1 MIASRIQQPQDVYTD
16 LNSLQSINKIGREDK
31 DQALRKVAEQFES
44 MFVKMMMKSM
54 RDANK
59 VFQEDSIMHS
69 PQEDFYQQMY
79 DDQLSVKLTGKQGMG
94 LADVIYRQL
103 NQEFGDPAARKDVQW
118 QPLDDRRKNFSHAID
133 FNQIEKKNTQLNPA
147 TKNSGFEIDTTFVN
161 KDVPV
166 LPAIK
171 AHTQHANEQ
180 KTETQSEQTL
190 EAKIENTATHI
201 HNVEQQEFE
210 KQQAFESPEHFI
222 QQLYPAAEKIAK
234 EMGVSPKAIISQAAL
249 ETGWGKFMIQ
259 SETGEKGS
267 QENSFNFFGIKAD
280 SRWNGDKVT
289 VTTHEYRDGQRVT
302 EKADFRSY
310 PSIEAG
316 LKDYAEF
323 LQAQRYEKAMA
334 AGENIEQYAT
344 ELQQAGYATDP
355 KYAQKITRI
364 ANSELMN
371 KTLNQSQL
379 AQNNAEVP
387 RG

>member
-1 MIASRIQQPQDVYTD
+1 MISSQIAQPQDVYTD
-16 LNSLQSINKIGREDK
+16 LNSLQSINAIGREDK
-31 DQALRKVAEQFES
+31 GEALRKVAEQFES

-79 DDQLSVKLTGKQGMG
+79 DDQLSVSLTGKQGMG

-103 NQEFGDPAARKDVQW
+103 NQEYGDPEGRKEVQW

-133 FNQIEKKNTQLNPA
+133 FNQIEKKNTQLKPKKEQ
-147 TKNSGFEIDTTFVN
+147 TGFEIDTSFVN
-161 KDVPV
+161 KTEKDIT
-166 LPAIK
+166 PAK
-171 AHTQHANEQ
+171 QAN
-180 KTETQSEQTL
+180 KLQTF
-190 EAKIENTATHI
+190 A
-201 HNVEQQEFE
+201 
-210 KQQAFESPEHFI
+210 SPEAFI
-222 QQLYPAAEKIAK
+222 KTLYPAAQKVAK
-234 EMGVSPKAIISQAAL
+234 EMGVSPQAIVSQAAL
-249 ETGWGKFMIQ
+249 ETGWGKFVIH
-259 SETGEKGS
+259 GENSQGE

-280 SRWNGDKVT
+280 SRWNGEKVS

-323 LQAQRYEKAMA
+323 LQAQRYDKAMA
-334 AGENIEQYAT
+334 AGTDIEQYAK

-364 ANSELMN
+364 ANSELMQQ
-371 KTLNQSQL
+371 TLNTTPL
-379 AQNNAEVP
+379 AQNSEEVP

>member
-1 MIASRIQQPQDVYTD
+1 MISSQTAQPQDVYTD
-16 LNSLQSINKIGREDK
+16 LNSLQSINAIGREDK

-79 DDQLSVKLTGKQGMG
+79 DDQMSVNLTGKQGIG
-94 LADVIYRQL
+94 FADVIYRQL
-103 NQEFGDPAARKDVQW
+103 NQEFGDVSKRGEVEW

-133 FNQIEKKNTQLNPA
+133 LNQTETKNTQLKPA
-147 TKNSGFEIDTTFVN
+147 KVNTGFEIDTSFVN
-161 KDVPV
+161 RKVQK
-166 LPAIK
+166 LETNTLSTEK
-171 AHTQHANEQ
+171 ALIEKVA
-180 KTETQSEQTL
+180 TE
-190 EAKIENTATHI
+190 KK
-201 HNVEQQEFE
+201 QEFE
-210 KQQAFESPEHFI
+210 TPEQFI

-234 EMGVSPKAIISQAAL
+234 SMGVNPKAIISQAAL

-259 SETGEKGS
+259 SEDN
-267 QENSFNFFGIKAD
+267 QNSFNFFGIKAD
-280 SRWNGDKVT
+280 SRWDGDKVT

-310 PSIEAG
+310 PNIEAG
-316 LKDYAEF
+316 LKDYSKF
-323 LQAQRYEKAMA
+323 LQVDRYEKAIA
-334 AGENIEQYAT
+334 AGKNVEEYAK

-355 KYAQKITRI
+355 KYAQKIARI
-364 ANSELMN
+364 ANSPLMTDAVN
-371 KTLNQSQL
+371 SQAL
-379 AQNNAEVP
+379 SKNNLEVP

>member
-1 MIASRIQQPQDVYTD
+1 MINSQIAQPQDVYTD
-16 LNSLQSINKIGREDK
+16 LNSLQSINAIGREDK
-31 DQALRKVAEQFES
+31 GEALRKVAEQFES

-79 DDQLSVKLTGKQGMG
+79 DDQLSVSLTGKQGMG

-103 NQEFGDPAARKDVQW
+103 NQEYGDPEGRKEVKW

-133 FNQIEKKNTQLNPA
+133 FNQIEKKNTQLKPKKEQ
-147 TKNSGFEIDTTFVN
+147 TGFEIDASFVN
-161 KDVPV
+161 KAEKDTA
-166 LPAIK
+166 PAK
-171 AHTQHANEQ
+171 QVD
-180 KTETQSEQTL
+180 KLQTF
-190 EAKIENTATHI
+190 A
-201 HNVEQQEFE
+201 
-210 KQQAFESPEHFI
+210 SPEAFI
-222 QQLYPAAEKIAK
+222 ETLYPAAQKVAK
-234 EMGVSPKAIISQAAL
+234 EMGVSPQAIVSQAAL
-249 ETGWGKFMIQ
+249 ETGWGKFVIH
-259 SETGEKGS
+259 GENSQGE

-280 SRWNGDKVT
+280 SRWSGEKVS

-316 LKDYAEF
+316 LKDYADF

-334 AGENIEQYAT
+334 AGTDIEQYAK

-364 ANSELMN
+364 ANSELMQQ
-371 KTLNQSQL
+371 TLNTTPL
-379 AQNNAEVP
+379 AQNSEEVP

>member
-1 MIASRIQQPQDVYTD
+1 MINSQIAQPQDVYTD
-16 LNSLQSINKIGREDK
+16 LNSLQSINAIGREDK
-31 DQALRKVAEQFES
+31 GEALRKVAEQFES

-79 DDQLSVKLTGKQGMG
+79 DDQLSVSLTGKQGMG

-103 NQEFGDPAARKDVQW
+103 NQEYGDPEGRKEVKW

-133 FNQIEKKNTQLNPA
+133 FNQIEKKNTQLKPKKEQ
-147 TKNSGFEIDTTFVN
+147 TGFEIDASFVN
-161 KDVPV
+161 KAEKDTA
-166 LPAIK
+166 PAK
-171 AHTQHANEQ
+171 QVD
-180 KTETQSEQTL
+180 KLQTF
-190 EAKIENTATHI
+190 A
-201 HNVEQQEFE
+201 
-210 KQQAFESPEHFI
+210 SPEAFI
-222 QQLYPAAEKIAK
+222 ETLYPAAQKVAK
-234 EMGVSPKAIISQAAL
+234 EMGVSPQAIVSQAAL
-249 ETGWGKFMIQ
+249 ETGWGKFVIH
-259 SETGEKGS
+259 GENSQGE

-280 SRWNGDKVT
+280 SRWSGEKVS

-316 LKDYAEF
+316 LKDYADF
-323 LQAQRYEKAMA
+323 LQAQRYDKAMA
-334 AGENIEQYAT
+334 AGTDIEQYAK

-364 ANSELMN
+364 ANSELMQQ
-371 KTLNQSQL
+371 TLNTTPL
-379 AQNNAEVP
+379 AQNSEEVP

>member
-1 MIASRIQQPQDVYTD
+1 MIANSVAQPQDVYTD
-16 LNSLQSINKIGREDK
+16 LNSLQSINDIGRENK
-31 DQALRKVAEQFES
+31 DQALRKVADQFES

-79 DDQLSVKLTGKQGMG
+79 DDQLSVSLTGKQGMG
-94 LADVIYRQL
+94 LSDVIYRQL
-103 NQEFGDPAARKDVQW
+103 NQEYGDPSKRGEVQW

-133 FNQIEKKNTQLNPA
+133 FNQIEKKNTQLNSV
-147 TKNSGFEIDTTFVN
+147 KEKSGFTIDTSFVN
-161 KDVPV
+161 S
-166 LPAIK
+166 
-171 AHTQHANEQ
+171 T
-180 KTETQSEQTL
+180 
-190 EAKIENTATHI
+190 NTAADLNNKT
-201 HNVEQQEFE
+201 VDQQAAE
-210 KQQAFESPEHFI
+210 KLQAFETPEQFI

-249 ETGWGKFMIQ
+249 ETGWGKHMI
-259 SETGEKGS
+259 SSAATDGKDKT
-267 QENSFNFFGIKAD
+267 NSFNFFGIKAD
-280 SRWNGDKVT
+280 SRWSGDKVT
-289 VTTHEYRDGQRVT
+289 VTTHEYRDGKRVT

-316 LKDYAEF
+316 LKDYSQF

-334 AGENIEQYAT
+334 AGTDVEQYAK

-355 KYAQKITRI
+355 QYAQKITRI
-364 ANSELMN
+364 ANSELME
-371 KTLNQSQL
+371 KAL
-379 AQNNAEVP
+379 EVP

>member
-1 MIASRIQQPQDVYTD
+1 MINSQIAQPQDVYTD
-16 LNSLQSINKIGREDK
+16 LNSLQSINAIGREDK
-31 DQALRKVAEQFES
+31 GEALRKVAEQFES

-79 DDQLSVKLTGKQGMG
+79 DDQLSVSLTGKQGMG

-103 NQEFGDPAARKDVQW
+103 NQEYGDPEGRKEVKW

-133 FNQIEKKNTQLNPA
+133 FNQIEKKNTQLKPKKEQ
-147 TKNSGFEIDTTFVN
+147 TGFEIDASFVN
-161 KDVPV
+161 KAEKDTA
-166 LPAIK
+166 PAK
-171 AHTQHANEQ
+171 QVG
-180 KTETQSEQTL
+180 KLQTF
-190 EAKIENTATHI
+190 A
-201 HNVEQQEFE
+201 
-210 KQQAFESPEHFI
+210 SPEAFI
-222 QQLYPAAEKIAK
+222 ETLYPAAQKVAK
-234 EMGVSPKAIISQAAL
+234 EMGVSPQAIVSQAAL
-249 ETGWGKFMIQ
+249 ETGWGKFVIH
-259 SETGEKGS
+259 GENSQGE

-280 SRWNGDKVT
+280 SRWSGEKVS
-289 VTTHEYRDGQRVT
+289 VTTHEYRDRQRVT

-316 LKDYAEF
+316 LKDYADF
-323 LQAQRYEKAMA
+323 LQAQRYDKAMA
-334 AGENIEQYAT
+334 AGTDIEQYAK

-364 ANSELMN
+364 ANSELMQQ
-371 KTLNQSQL
+371 TLNTTPL
-379 AQNNAEVP
+379 AQNSEEVP

>member
-1 MIASRIQQPQDVYTD
+1 MIASRNTQPQDVYTD
-16 LNSLQSINKIGREDK
+16 LNSLQSINAIGREDK

-79 DDQLSVKLTGKQGMG
+79 DDQMSVSLTGKQGMG

-103 NQEFGDPAARKDVQW
+103 NQDYGDVAKRGEVQW
-118 QPLDDRRKNFSHAID
+118 QPLDDRRKNFSHNID
-133 FNQIEKKNTQLNPA
+133 FNQIENKNTKLNPT
-147 TKNSGFEIDTTFVN
+147 TKNSGFEIDTSFVN
-161 KDVPV
+161 RSK
-166 LPAIK
+166 PA
-171 AHTQHANEQ
+171 ADA
-180 KTETQSEQTL
+180 SESSSKSTSKNI
-190 EAKIENTATHI
+190 A
-201 HNVEQQEFE
+201 VEKLQE
-210 KQQAFESPEHFI
+210 FESPEQFI
-222 QQLYPAAEKIAK
+222 QHLYPAAEKIAK

-259 SETGEKGS
+259 SEADKNGT

-280 SRWNGDKVT
+280 SRWEGDKVS
-289 VTTHEYRDGQRVT
+289 VTTHEFRDGKRVT

-316 LKDYAEF
+316 IKDYSEF
-323 LQAQRYEKAMA
+323 LKASRYDKAMA
-334 AGENIEQYAT
+334 AGTDVEQYAKA
-344 ELQQAGYATDP
+344 LQQAGYATDP
-355 KYAQKITRI
+355 QYAQKISRI
-364 ANSELMN
+364 ANSDLMN
-371 KTLNQSQL
+371 TSIPVKASPAATVV
-379 AQNNAEVP
+379 EVP

>member
-1 MIASRIQQPQDVYTD
+1 MIASSVAQPQDVYTD
-16 LNSLQSINKIGREDK
+16 LNSLQSINDIGREDK

-79 DDQLSVKLTGKQGMG
+79 DDQMSVKMTGKQGIG

-103 NQEFGDPAARKDVQW
+103 NQEYGDPSKRGEVQW

-133 FNQIEKKNTQLNPA
+133 FNQIEKKNTQLNHVKDKA
-147 TKNSGFEIDTTFVN
+147 GINIDTRFVN
-161 KDVPV
+161 SAKA
-166 LPAIK
+166 AIY
-171 AHTQHANEQ
+171 
-180 KTETQSEQTL
+180 L
-190 EAKIENTATHI
+190 ENKSVDTTAA
-201 HNVEQQEFE
+201 E
-210 KQQAFESPEHFI
+210 KLQAFETPEQFI

-249 ETGWGKFMIQ
+249 ETGWGKHMIS
-259 SETGEKGS
+259 SEASNGKDKT
-267 QENSFNFFGIKAD
+267 NSYNFFGIKAD
-280 SRWNGDKVT
+280 SRWSGDKVS
-289 VTTHEYRDGQRVT
+289 VTTHEYRDGKRVT

-316 LKDYAEF
+316 LKDYSQF
-323 LQAQRYEKAMA
+323 LKAQRYEKAMA
-334 AGENIEQYAT
+334 AGTDVEQYAK

-355 KYAQKITRI
+355 KYAEKISRI
-364 ANSELMN
+364 ANSELME
-371 KTLNQSQL
+371 KAL
-379 AQNNAEVP
+379 EVP

>member
-1 MIASRIQQPQDVYTD
+1 MINSQIAQPQDVYTD
-16 LNSLQSINKIGREDK
+16 LNSLQSINAIGREDK
-31 DQALRKVAEQFES
+31 GEALRKVAEQFES

-79 DDQLSVKLTGKQGMG
+79 DDQLSVSLTGKQGMG

-103 NQEFGDPAARKDVQW
+103 NQEYGDPEARKDVKW

-133 FNQIEKKNTQLNPA
+133 FNQIEKKNTQLKPKKEQ
-147 TKNSGFEIDTTFVN
+147 TGFEIDASFVN
-161 KDVPV
+161 KTENNPT
-166 LPAIK
+166 PPK
-171 AHTQHANEQ
+171 QTQKVQTQ
-180 KTETQSEQTL
+180 KFQT
-190 EAKIENTATHI
+190 
-201 HNVEQQEFE
+201 
-210 KQQAFESPEHFI
+210 FESPEAFI
-222 QQLYPAAEKIAK
+222 KTLYPAAQKVAK
-234 EMGVSPKAIISQAAL
+234 EMGVSPQAIVSQAAL
-249 ETGWGKFMIQ
+249 ETGWGKFVIH
-259 SETGEKGS
+259 GENSQGE

-280 SRWNGDKVT
+280 SRWSGEKVS

-316 LKDYAEF
+316 LKDYADF

-334 AGENIEQYAT
+334 AGTDIEQYAK

-364 ANSELMN
+364 ANSELMQQ
-371 KTLNQSQL
+371 TLNTTPL
-379 AQNNAEVP
+379 AQNSEEVP